1 MQVLY
6 YDYKFQP
13 DSMNLNTPMKN
24 TLLKLFGVASLL
36 CIALCSK
43 YTELNAAEG
52 TSVPIAAIENAEV
65 RPGRGEDFNTGK
77 FLVNF
82 KPVGF
87 AGKIGE
93 SKPAEGAVYVVIQFT
108 YKNIT
113 KKPISALSAP
123 GFFLKDE
130 SGTKYD
136 PDVQANIAW
145 SLNNNSDEKVLSN
158 INPRVSIKGCEV
170 FEVARE
176 AILEK
181 GWKVYVDAP
190 FGDDDF
196 DAPFE
201 VYGGDFS
208 VHGNWELF
216 KGGISVLETEYL
228 LSRAAAEKLMLS
240 EEIKKS
246 LLSSFGLSAAQ
257 LGRYDM
263 ILPAAQFTVKKF
275 HKIMEYNPNSQSS
288 WNNEDPLER
297 VGVYSRLSVKPVT
310 TGLIYDYIVAH
321 KDTEPKAYQKL
332 LDDEKTRAIELPK
345 AEIAENEYNAFVA
358 SETAARTRKK
368 AEKEAAE
375 QKKSDARQAQNNKEV
390 EAQKAEYQASLQRE
404 REAHQKEVEAQ
415 EKDRAE
421 QQEKMKKHQS
431 EAKPDEPAAP
441 DPAKDLDEA
450 AAALTKAL
458 KKFPFGR

>member
-1 MQVLY
+1 
-6 YDYKFQP
+6 
-13 DSMNLNTPMKN
+13 MNLNTPMKN
-24 TLLKLFGVASLL
+24 TLFKLFGVASLL
-36 CIALCSK
+36 CMALCSK
-43 YTELNAAEG
+43 YSELNAAEG
-52 TSVPIAAIENAEV
+52 TSAPIAAIENAEV

-82 KPVGF
+82 KPVLF
-87 AGKIGE
+87 RAKIGE
-93 SKPAEGAVYVVIQFT
+93 TEPAEGAVYVVIEFT

-123 GFFLKDE
+123 SFFLKDE

-145 SLNNNSDEKVLSN
+145 VLENNSDEKVLSN
-158 INPRVSIKGCEV
+158 INPRISIRGSQV
-170 FEVARE
+170 FEIARE

-190 FGDDDF
+190 SGDDDF

-201 VYGGDFS
+201 VYSGDFS

-216 KGGISVLETEYL
+216 KGGISVLETDYL

-240 EEIKKS
+240 EEIKGS
-246 LLSSFGLSAAQ
+246 LLSIFSIDAARM
-257 LGRYDM
+257 GRYDL
-263 ILPAAQFTVKKF
+263 ILPAARFEVKEF
-275 HKIMEYNPNSQSS
+275 HKIMEYNPNSQSR
-288 WNNEDPLER
+288 WNREDPLER
-297 VGVYSRLSVKPVT
+297 VVVYQLLSIKPVT

-321 KDTEPKAYQKL
+321 KDTEPKAYRKL
-332 LDDEKTRAIELPK
+332 LDDEKARAIELSK
-345 AEIAENEYNAFVA
+345 AEIDENEYNAFVA
-358 SETAARTRKK
+358 SETAARTRKE
-368 AEKEAAE
+368 AEKEAVA
-375 QKKSDARQAQNNKEV
+375 QKEKDARQAQINKEV

-404 REAHQKEVEAQ
+404 REAHQKQVEAQ
-415 EKDRAE
+415 EKHRAE
-421 QQEKMKKHQS
+421 QQEKIKKQQS
-431 EAKPDEPAAP
+431 EDKPDEPAAP
-441 DPAKDLDEA
+441 DAAKDLDEA